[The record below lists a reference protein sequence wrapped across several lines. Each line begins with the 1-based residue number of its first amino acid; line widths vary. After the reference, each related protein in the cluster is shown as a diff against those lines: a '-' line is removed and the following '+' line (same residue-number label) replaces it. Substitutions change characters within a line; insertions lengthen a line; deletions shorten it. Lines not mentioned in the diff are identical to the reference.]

1 MGTSGPYPGPGKH
14 SPLLPPWADDGSP
27 EPFPHPSPQPQPEV
41 PNPTPDGDRGPDQG
55 TQLPNSDV
63 PTPSPFPYVPN
74 ILIQPYQGGNYW
86 PNTSKQFNIYAQ
98 GGGGASLG
106 KALKS
111 YTRSKGGPQRAARA
125 ARAGRSST
133 TKLGGFLSNT
143 ATRGIIVASEALG
156 LSDTI
161 LGMPVELALASIL
174 DAIVPDAATLDE
186 SAARQAI
193 NATLEEIYKRY
204 QLEDG
209 NISKLEAIDG
219 NTAGELV
226 VFSVISYISE
236 RILQDLG
243 TILENGK
250 ISVDEVTNLEREV
263 FPYIRETVKLEI
275 ILQDIN
281 VLTIDW
287 AGPEGQQ
294 FSESIY
300 TQAYALLEAKP

>member
-1 MGTSGPYPGPGKH
+1 MGTSGSYPGPGKH
-14 SPLLPPWADDGSP
+14 SPLLPPWADDGSSD
-27 EPFPHPSPQPQPEV
+27 PFPSPSPQPRPEV
-41 PNPTPDGDRGPDQG
+41 PNPLPGGDKNPHQEPPPPHPDMPTKPTYPD
-55 TQLPNSDV
+55 LPN
-63 PTPSPFPYVPN
+63 VPN
-74 ILIQPYQGGNYW
+74 QPIQGGNYW
-86 PNTSKQFNIYAQ
+86 PNASKQFTQYTQ

-125 ARAGRSST
+125 ARAGRSSA

-143 ATRGIIVASEALG
+143 AVRGIIAASEALG

-161 LGMPVELALASIL
+161 VGMPIELALSSIL
-174 DAIVPDAATLDE
+174 DAIAPDGATLDE
-186 SAARQAI
+186 SAARHAI

-209 NISKLEAIDG
+209 NISKLEAID
-219 NTAGELV
+219 NKAAGELV

-243 TILENGK
+243 KSFENGR
-250 ISVDEVTNLEREV
+250 ISLDEVIKLEREV

-275 ILQDIN
+275 VLQDIN
-281 VLTIDW
+281 VLTINW
-287 AGPEGQQ
+287 GGTEGQQ
-294 FSESIY
+294 FSENIY
-300 TQAYALLEAKP
+300 THAFALLEAKS